1 MKTIS
6 EGFAKELID
15 FAPTETT
22 KELGFANSQL
32 EGAVAAYNMIA
43 RNRIAYLADEVGMGK
58 TTLIEK
64 LLRELTK
71 SGYRLG
77 SIKYTT
83 GDHEFDTPGKDSY
96 RHSQAGAETTMII
109 SPHQAAIFSNRLRE
123 GQLEE
128 VSDLL
133 FEGYDLVL
141 GEGFRNSPYPKIEVH
156 NPADDPLP
164 LCSKEDN
171 LIALVSSKKV
181 EIGIPCFSPEQ
192 FSPLV
197 EFIKERFLKRGSKS

>member
-1 MKTIS
+1 MSTGSPRGK
-6 EGFAKELID
+6 L
-15 FAPTETT
+15 
-22 KELGFANSQL
+22 LL
-32 EGAVAAYNMIA
+32 V
-43 RNRIAYLADEVGMGK
+43 VGRKKVGK

-71 SGYRLG
+71 RGCRLG

-109 SPHQAAIFSNRLRE
+109 SPHRTAIFAKSLGE

-128 VSDLL
+128 VSDSL
-133 FEGYDLVL
+133 FRECDLVL
-141 GEGFRNSPYPKIEVH
+141 GEGFRSSPYPKIEVY
-156 NPADDPLP
+156 NPADHPAP

-171 LIALVSSKKV
+171 LIALVSSGKV

-192 FSPLV
+192 LTPLV
-197 EFIKERFLKRGSKS
+197 EFIEEKFLKRGSKR